1 MLTNRTELEICLWDR
16 DASAF
21 YALLEY
27 SIIQSN
33 PIQVIQYCC
42 CHFCIWQGYVYRTRC
57 HSKQLSVRL

>member
-27 SIIQSN
+27 SIIQSHSSN
-33 PIQVIQYCC
+33 SVLLLPLLYLAGIRLSDSLPQQAA
-42 CHFCIWQGYVYRTRC
+42 FC
-57 HSKQLSVRL
+57 

>member
-27 SIIQSN
+27 SVVSRVMRKIDYGSGRN
-33 PIQVIQYCC
+33 LL
-42 CHFCIWQGYVYRTRC
+42 QGAA
-57 HSKQLSVRL
+57 